1 MISFKRLS
9 FGNASKIRF
18 YNNIAMLL
26 ENRVQIVDAIAQIL
40 AIMEKRKRG
49 NSTEAKVARCCYN
62 AMLEGQSFSEGIQEW
77 VTTSEM
83 AIISAGELSGEL
95 DKALLDVIN
104 LISGIGKIRSALT
117 GAMIYPV
124 VLIAMLSILLHII
137 SDSLVPKLAA
147 VSSPDTWEGAAY
159 ALYKI
164 SDWTSSYG
172 LPALATLIIS
182 VIYIVI
188 TMPVFTGRIRLY
200 LDKIPPWKLYK
211 DINGCV
217 FLLNLAMLLKSGV
230 KLHESLELLQ
240 AKAESRWL
248 SSRLHE
254 ITRGISD
261 GLSLGEAMDESPYG
275 FPDEES
281 ICYMQLLCEIPGFET
296 ALGGFAAH
304 WLEKTVVKV
313 KKAAAAFLLAAIVT
327 MGTTLGLVV
336 LAISGIESA
345 IQQSVM

>member
-1 MISFKRLS
+1 MVSFKRFS
-9 FGNASKIRF
+9 FGNAAKIRF

-26 ENRVQIVDAIAQIL
+26 ENRVQIVDAISQIL

-49 NSTEAKVARCCYN
+49 TTVEAKVCRCCLN
-62 AMLEGQSFSEGIQEW
+62 AMLEGQTFSEGIQEW
-77 VTTSEM
+77 VMPSEL
-83 AIISAGELSGEL
+83 AIISAGEMSGDL

-104 LISGIGKIRSALT
+104 LISGISKIRSALT

-124 VLIAMLSILLHII
+124 VLIGMLSILLHII

-147 VSSPDTWEGAAY
+147 VSPPETWEGAAY
-159 ALYKI
+159 ILYKLA
-164 SDWTSSYG
+164 DLTSSYG
-172 LPALATLIIS
+172 LQALITLVLAISMILATL
-182 VIYIVI
+182 
-188 TMPVFTGRIRLY
+188 PVLMGPVRIY

-217 FLLNLAMLLKSGV
+217 FLLNLSMLLKSGV
-230 KLHESLELLQ
+230 KLHECLEMLQ
-240 AKAESRWL
+240 MKAESRWL
-248 SSRLHE
+248 SSRLNE
-254 ITRGISD
+254 ISHGISN
-261 GLSLGEAMDESPYG
+261 GLSLGEAMDESPYA

-296 ALGGFAAH
+296 ALGSFAAH
-304 WLEKTVVKV
+304 WLDKTVVKV
-313 KKAAAAFLLAAIVT
+313 KKASAGFLLSAIVA

-336 LAISGIESA
+336 VAISGIESA